1 MLGIIVA
8 VDYEVAELLKQAQKQ
23 TIHHQDFYLFN
34 NDVVLTFSGI
44 GKANAARSTANL
56 LNNFDVDCVLNAG
69 TSGSCNK
76 FIKPLD
82 VILVNKC
89 GYGDVDVTIDA
100 SYAINQMPR
109 EPKYFEANS
118 QAKNLLKSVLQ
129 DLNISFILGNVVTV
143 DSFVTQANFHKFN
156 EITHQD
162 NLAIDMEATAIAQTC
177 YHFQKDFG
185 MIKFISDT
193 FHANVCSNNHD
204 EFLVNT
210 QTIAK
215 WMDQFLIK
223 LINDWKNK
231 WTKN

>member
-8 VDYEVAELLKQAQKQ
+8 VDYEVAELLKTAQKQ
-23 TIHHQDFYLFN
+23 TINYQEFYVFD

-44 GKANAARSTANL
+44 GKANAAASTANL
-56 LNNFDVDCVLNAG
+56 LNNFDIDCVVNAG

-100 SYAINQMPR
+100 SYEINQMPR
-109 EPKYFEANS
+109 EPKYFETDNV
-118 QAKNLLKSVLQ
+118 AKNLLKSVLQ
-129 DLNISFILGNVVTV
+129 DLSISFILGNVITV
-143 DSFVTQANFHKFN
+143 DSFVTQMNFNKFN
-156 EITHQD
+156 EITNND

-177 YHFQKDFG
+177 THFHKPFG

-193 FHANVCSNNHD
+193 FHTNVCLNNHD

-210 QTIAK
+210 KTIAN